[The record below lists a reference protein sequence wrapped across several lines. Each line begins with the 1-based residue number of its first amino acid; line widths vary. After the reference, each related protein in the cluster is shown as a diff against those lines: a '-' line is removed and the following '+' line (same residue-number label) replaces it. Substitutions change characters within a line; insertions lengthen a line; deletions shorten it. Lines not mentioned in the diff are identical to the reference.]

1 MKIIL
6 NLDINDS
13 NNIENIEYI
22 LEQHIAQASEIS
34 LLIFGKY
41 EELDRLK
48 IEIIKKYN
56 NSLICVLPSLT
67 DDDISL
73 LNIAFMASC
82 GLDRVDVVSIKCND
96 IVYQKYPDDLDNK
109 TIPYIYSK
117 MHEGIVSAS
126 KGWLYQKAYCH
137 LKDMKELSRIIHDT
151 TLSANLN
158 QIAVIMRNIVDVEQE
173 YIFGNDVNNL
183 KDILLQSPKNQFE
196 KNNLLNLATKYSY
209 IHDNYKHY
217 LPQISIRLEQLN
229 LILQLSN
236 DVAIGKHET
245 DLMYWFSAYFLML
258 ATYYKKNCQYYSGIL
273 FIIRALE
280 CALQG
285 TCFKHGKGCFGRYG
299 KFELNG
305 CPCTG
310 VGELNRFVSGNYLL
324 SSEQILH
331 CVEDVID
338 IRNKSVIG
346 HGFSYLNEVSY
357 DHCYKKI
364 RSYIDCLASK
374 TFSNA
379 NHWKILSAYSQSNI
393 LKELGV
399 VIGKSMLSNVVKQI
413 N

>member
-183 KDILLQSPKNQFE
+183 KDISLQSPKNQFE

-258 ATYYKKNCQYYSGIL
+258 ATYYKKN
-273 FIIRALE
+273 
-280 CALQG
+280 
-285 TCFKHGKGCFGRYG
+285 
-299 KFELNG
+299 
-305 CPCTG
+305 
-310 VGELNRFVSGNYLL
+310 
-324 SSEQILH
+324 
-331 CVEDVID
+331 
-338 IRNKSVIG
+338 
-346 HGFSYLNEVSY
+346 
-357 DHCYKKI
+357 
-364 RSYIDCLASK
+364 
-374 TFSNA
+374 
-379 NHWKILSAYSQSNI
+379 
-393 LKELGV
+393 
-399 VIGKSMLSNVVKQI
+399 
-413 N
+413 